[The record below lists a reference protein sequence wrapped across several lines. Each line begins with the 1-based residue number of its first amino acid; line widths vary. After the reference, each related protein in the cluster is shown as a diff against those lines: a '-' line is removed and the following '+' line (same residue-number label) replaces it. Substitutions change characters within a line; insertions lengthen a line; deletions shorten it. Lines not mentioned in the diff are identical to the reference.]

1 MSCRTRSGRKLK
13 TIALSRAG
21 SSRGRP
27 VEHDGLD
34 ELVGDPARVAR
45 PHGVDRV
52 VRLLPHPAEDR
63 RERPVRPLPA
73 LVAVHRVVAADDRRD
88 AVGGQRR
95 EVGHRRLGRDVAPV
109 GEGVDPRPVLHPLA
123 LGEREQ
129 RPEVVDVR
137 VHAALRDEAEQ
148 VHRAAALAGATEGAD
163 ERLVRHERPVL
174 DGAGHADEVLVQDP
188 PRPDREVSDLR
199 VPHLAVRQPDR
210 GTGCDELRR
219 RVAATRS
226 SNTGVARELD
236 GVPRPGRSDPPPVED
251 HERDERQPVRAHE
264 AAARQIA
271 ANDSGS
277 SEAPP
282 TSAPSTAGCAIS
294 SAAFSGLTEPP

>member
-1 MSCRTRSGRKLK
+1 MN
-13 TIALSRAG
+13 
-21 SSRGRP
+21 
-27 VEHDGLD
+27 
-34 ELVGDPARVAR
+34 
-45 PHGVDRV
+45 
-52 VRLLPHPAEDR
+52 
-63 RERPVRPLPA
+63 
-73 LVAVHRVVAADDRRD
+73 
-88 AVGGQRR
+88 
-95 EVGHRRLGRDVAPV
+95 
-109 GEGVDPRPVLHPLA
+109 
-123 LGEREQ
+123 
-129 RPEVVDVR
+129 
-137 VHAALRDEAEQ
+137 
-148 VHRAAALAGATEGAD
+148 RAASLAGAAEGAD
-163 ERLVRHERPVL
+163 ERVVRHERPVL

-219 RVAATRS
+219 RIAGDEVVEDGRP
-226 SNTGVARELD
+226 RELD
-236 GVPRPGRSDPPPVED
+236 GVSRSRRSDPPPVED

-264 AAARQIA
+264 TAARQIA